1 MFLGI
6 DDDNDTVTGF
16 QDDGEPCERKGLS
29 GFFRLAVEQ
38 SVSMVKLNL
47 LFLLGCIPIV
57 TVPLSLFA
65 MNCVMRRIVRG
76 DPVRC
81 FQDYWKAFRRGWRKG
96 YLAFLL
102 TVPPLGCAGFGMRFY
117 FDRAGEN
124 LLFFVPFAV
133 CSTVFLVTLLS
144 SGYLYGL
151 LEERPC
157 AKETVRLAVFLGITK
172 PLRAALAA
180 LSYVGLP
187 ALAAM
192 LFPMSGLY
200 IGLLGFSF
208 PCLLGN
214 FYLRTVLGRQ
224 EDESAGSPS

>member
-6 DDDNDTVTGF
+6 DDDNDTTTGL
-16 QDDGEPCERKGLS
+16 QDDEPCERRGLS
-29 GFFRLAVEQ
+29 GFVRLAVEQ

-65 MNCVMRRIVRG
+65 MNCVIRRIVRG
-76 DPVRC
+76 EPAHC
-81 FQDYWKAFRRGWRKG
+81 FQDYWKTLWRGWEKG

-102 TVPPLGCAGFGMRFY
+102 TVPPLGCAGFGMWFY

-124 LLFFVPFAV
+124 LLFFAPFAV

-151 LEERPC
+151 LEERSC
-157 AKETVRLAVFLGITK
+157 AKETVRLLT
-172 PLRAALAA
+172 
-180 LSYVGLP
+180 
-187 ALAAM
+187 
-192 LFPMSGLY
+192 
-200 IGLLGFSF
+200 
-208 PCLLGN
+208 
-214 FYLRTVLGRQ
+214 
-224 EDESAGSPS
+224 